1 MGSQSVSLYYRH
13 GDRYPGGRCDR
24 DVLVLN
30 EHKYG
35 LAKALLLYVRGK
47 KINFTRAQFIT
58 GQGFT
63 MIGSQESSK
72 ILIQNPLPFFKL

>member
-35 LAKALLLYVRGK
+35 LAKALLLFVRGK
-47 KINFTRAQFIT
+47 NLISP
-58 GQGFT
+58 GL
-63 MIGSQESSK
+63 SSS
-72 ILIQNPLPFFKL
+72 LVRGLQ